1 MVVCSPEKMQAVL
14 KRQTFDTGER
24 RLRTAQ
30 SSLFVV
36 VAHSPPHPVCQLQSS
51 WLRHGGQSTDGRRIT
66 GTTACR
72 AFCRVVQET
81 IF

>member
-36 VAHSPPHPVCQLQSS
+36 VAHSPPIRFVNCSRPGS
-51 WLRHGGQSTDGRRIT
+51 D
-66 GTTACR
+66 TAASQR
-72 AFCRVVQET
+72 TAVE
-81 IF
+81 